1 MNLAEFGS
9 WGLAQGSVANPNGTY
24 KGQCVS
30 LIQQYLYKVLGVPYR
45 SRGNAKDWATNYP
58 ANIFEKLSNQVA
70 LQPGD
75 VLVYGKSYGGG
86 YGHIGLIDIN
96 GKFYDQNGV
105 KRKAVGYRDQPFKNY
120 VCVLRPKDQ
129 SKLKRQDNQQS
140 GRTRVFA
147 VKTNIR
153 ENPTIYSTAH
163 LYKANTKVQILA
175 ENIAQADGYTWDK
188 VYCPATGRTGYVAR
202 TANRYQ

>member
-30 LIQQYLYKVLGVPYR
+30 LIQQYLDKVLGVPYR
-45 SRGNAKDWATNYP
+45 SRGNAKDWVTNYP

-75 VLVYGKSYGGG
+75 VLVYGKNYGGG

-129 SKLKRQDNQQS
+129 RKLKRQDNQQS
-140 GRTRVFA
+140 SHTRVFA

-153 ENPTIYSTAH
+153 ENPSTHSTAH

-175 ENIAQADGYTWDK
+175 ENVAQANGYTWDK

-202 TANRYQ
+202 TANRYK

>member
-30 LIQQYLYKVLGVPYR
+30 LIQQYLDKVLGVPYR
-45 SRGNAKDWATNYP
+45 SRGNAKDWVNNYP
-58 ANIFEKLSNQVA
+58 TNVFDKLSNKVA

-75 VLVYGKSYGGG
+75 VLVYGKNYGGG

-105 KRKAVGYRDQPFKNY
+105 KRKEVGYRDQPFKNY

-140 GRTRVFA
+140 SRTRVFA

-153 ENPTIYSTAH
+153 ENPTTHSTPH

-175 ENIAQADGYTWDK
+175 ENVAQADGYTWDK

-202 TANRYQ
+202 TANRYK

>member
-45 SRGNAKDWATNYP
+45 SRGNAKDWVTNYP
-58 ANIFEKLSNQVA
+58 KDSFDKLSNQVA

-75 VLVYGKSYGGG
+75 VLVYGKNYGGG
-86 YGHIGLIDIN
+86 YGHIALIDIN
-96 GKFYDQNGV
+96 RKFYDQNGV
-105 KRKAVGYRDQPFKNY
+105 KRKAVGYRDQPFRGY
-120 VCVLRPKDQ
+120 ICVLRPKNQ
-129 SKLKRQDNQQS
+129 SNLKRQETNNGCYTKQ
-140 GRTRVFA
+140 FA
-147 VKTNIR
+147 VNTNIR
-153 ENPTIYSTAH
+153 ENPTIHSTPH

-175 ENIAQADGYTWDK
+175 ENVTQADGYKWDK
-188 VYCPATGRTGYVAR
+188 VYCPATGRTGYVAK
-202 TANRYQ
+202 TANRYK